1 MNVAFW
7 NDKKRKRNNPRLE
20 FEIKDDETYIFY
32 PKMQDKKPFS
42 KYKKGKVYEIN
53 CSDVKELKKIAGY
66 QEFCFPDNLLR
77 FTKYKLCTN
86 YDDIMLILKNKIDFF
101 HNLFDYQKAGVCHII
116 KNFHGKGLIGDEM
129 GLGKTLQALCLYA
142 YYKPKNLLIVCPA
155 YLRYTWQHEIKKWMS
170 MECHVITKGKDEIEA
185 DITIISYE
193 LAAKKV
199 KELDM
204 FNMVICDESHYLK
217 SHKTKRTKSLTPFLK
232 KRQLLL
238 LLTGT
243 PALNRP
249 CELFPQCHILR
260 PDIFKNFKQYTK
272 RYCDGKIHP
281 AGYYDYS
288 GSSNKNELSWITK
301 KLVMIRRLKRDV
313 LTELPL
319 KQRSEIYLKL
329 TNKET
334 KPLKPL
340 FKRWIQ
346 LNNEIPRM
354 VPGSEALSKAAFER
368 KVLITELYRK
378 SSACKVMAVK
388 KVVKDMVSQGLK
400 FIVFCYH
407 KSFMD
412 QMEEACDGV
421 DYIRIDGD
429 TPVKKR
435 QEYVDLFQENKAQVA
450 ILSLLAASTGFTLT
464 ATSLLI
470 FAELNFVPG
479 TMLQAEDRIHR
490 IGQTQKVD
498 IRYIIA
504 ENTLDDYIFKML
516 VRKLDTLDQVLDAR
530 DDRNFELTN

>member
-7 NDKKRKRNNPRLE
+7 NDKKRKRKDPRIE

-32 PKMQDKKPFS
+32 PKSQDKKTFS
-42 KYKKGKVYEIN
+42 KYKIGKMYEIKMK
-53 CSDVKELKKIAGY
+53 DIQELKDLVGY
-66 QEFCFPDNLLR
+66 QQFIFPDILLP
-77 FTKYKLCTN
+77 FTKKKLSSN
-86 YDDIMLILKNKIDFF
+86 YDDILTILKKDVPFFNK
-101 HNLFDYQKAGVCHII
+101 LFDYQKTGVCHII
-116 KNFHGKGLIGDEM
+116 KNFRGKGLIGDEM

-142 YYKPKNLLIVCPA
+142 YYNPKNLLIICPA
-155 YLRYTWQHEIKKWMS
+155 YLRYTWQHEINKWMS
-170 MECHVITKGKDEIEA
+170 MECHVITKGKDEIQS
-185 DITIISYE
+185 DITIVSYE

-199 KELDM
+199 KELNM
-204 FNMVICDESHYLK
+204 FTMVICDESHYLK

-232 KRQLLL
+232 KRQFVL

-249 CELFPQCHILR
+249 CELFPQCHIIR
-260 PDIFKNFKQYTK
+260 PDIFKTFKQYTK

-288 GSSNKNELSWITK
+288 GSSNKNELNWITK
-301 KLVMIRRLKRDV
+301 KIVMIRRLKRDV

-329 TNKET
+329 STKDT

-340 FKRWIQ
+340 FKRWVQ

-354 VPGSEALSKAAFER
+354 IPGSEILSKAAFER

-378 SSACKVMAVK
+378 SSAAKVIAVK
-388 KVVKDMVSQGLK
+388 KVIKDMASQGLK

-412 QMEEACDGV
+412 QMEEACEGA

-435 QEYVDLFQENKAQVA
+435 QEYVDQFQDGQVQVA

-464 ATSLLI
+464 ASSLLV
-470 FAELNFVPG
+470 FAELSFVPG
-479 TMLQAEDRIHR
+479 IMLQAEDRVHR
-490 IGQTQKVD
+490 IGQTESCD
-498 IRYIIA
+498 IRYIIG
-504 ENTLDDYIFKML
+504 EGTLDDYIFRMIK
-516 VRKLDTLDQVLDAR
+516 RKLDTLDSVLDNR
-530 DDRNFELTN
+530 SDRNFI